1 MDKNTIKEMLRESL
15 INEKSNPIEKKAVKT
30 KDGKDRQEASDYD
43 FIKKSFD
50 KVGGFKMCDIMHLAF
65 PDWKIGDKSKE
76 SYFGKLVNQEDN
88 GEGSVHKFS
97 DKQRARVIAAINT
110 AKK

>member
-1 MDKNTIKEMLRESL
+1 MDKNTIKEILRESL
-15 INEKSNPIEKKAVKT
+15 LVNEKSNRKAKKEEKDK
-30 KDGKDRQEASDYD
+30 QEASDYAY
-43 FIKKSFD
+43 IKSAFE
-50 KVGGFKMCDIMHLAF
+50 KVGGPKMCDIMHLAF
-65 PDWKIGDKSKE
+65 PNWRIGDKSKE
-76 SYFGKLVNQEDN
+76 SYFGKLVHQEDN